1 MADAS
6 GLEISKVYTC
16 YRLDATRPT
25 LHIPDPNRF
34 FGFLLFGY
42 IYIFFIFFPRPITT
56 LHRKNK
62 GRKGQCDT
70 RVLHDSGSTL
80 SSPSQFSYPIYN
92 CELWTNTG
100 Q

>member
-42 IYIFFIFFPRPITT
+42 
-56 LHRKNK
+56 
-62 GRKGQCDT
+62 RKGVRNYGT
-70 RVLHDSGSTL
+70 PVRVGARPWHSLVCTILHFPVAKAIID
-80 SSPSQFSYPIYN
+80 N
-92 CELWTNTG
+92 A
-100 Q
+100 